1 MKTRTISKS
10 VVLATAFLASLAIS
24 HGQNLVRLDG
34 IYSPS
39 SDAYTNFEELTFYNG
54 HGKDSVYGNFSN
66 QSYTAAFRYGVAELA
81 GGTPGQQF
89 FFVHVEVPIY
99 AKNMIWENKGAD
111 PLNLLT
117 GADWDPY
124 GKILDYSGATGSE
137 KLIFVN
143 SSGADQVVVDLG
155 GNQPGRNGGKTT
167 YGSSGLG
174 LIAFRDS
181 VDYLI
186 GSGISTNQLSTARDT
201 TMSFEMQFALDP
213 VRNQQLVSLAR
224 NGLNFHLSPERGL
237 IPEPST
243 VLLAVL
249 AGSMAVMRR
258 RR

>member
-1 MKTRTISKS
+1 
-10 VVLATAFLASLAIS
+10 
-24 HGQNLVRLDG
+24 
-34 IYSPS
+34 
-39 SDAYTNFEELTFYNG
+39 
-54 HGKDSVYGNFSN
+54 
-66 QSYTAAFRYGVAELA
+66 LA

-89 FFVHVEVPIY
+89 FFVFAEVPLY

-117 GADWDPY
+117 GGDWDPY

-143 SSGADQVVVDLG
+143 AQGADQVVVDLG
-155 GNQPGRNGGKTT
+155 GNQPGKNGGKTT
-167 YGSSGLG
+167 FGSAGLG
-174 LIAFRDS
+174 LIAYRDS

-186 GSGISTNQLSTARDT
+186 GNGISTNQLSTARDT

-213 VRNQQLVSLAR
+213 AKNQQLITLAR

-237 IPEPST
+237 IPEPSSAM
-243 VLLAVL
+243 LAAL
-249 AGSMAVMRR
+249 AAMLALGRR

>member
-1 MKTRTISKS
+1 M
-10 VVLATAFLASLAIS
+10 AAAFLAGMAIS
-24 HGQNLVRLDG
+24 HGQSLVTLDG
-34 IYSPS
+34 IYDPA
-39 SDAYTNFEELTFYNG
+39 SDAYSTFEEVTFYNG
-54 HGKDSVYGNFSN
+54 HSKDSTYGPFAD
-66 QSYTAAFRYGVAELA
+66 QSYTTSLRYGVGELA

-89 FFVHVEVPIY
+89 FFVFAEVPLY

-117 GADWDPY
+117 GGDWDPY

-143 SSGADQVVVDLG
+143 AQGADQVVVDLG
-155 GNQPGRNGGKTT
+155 GNQPGKNGGKTT
-167 YGSSGLG
+167 FGSAGLG
-174 LIAFRDS
+174 LIAYRDS

-186 GSGISTNQLSTARDT
+186 GNGISTNQLSTARDT

-213 VRNQQLVSLAR
+213 AKNQQLITLAR

-237 IPEPST
+237 IPEPSSAM
-243 VLLAVL
+243 LAAL
-249 AGSMAVMRR
+249 AAMLALGRR